1 MVLNPLVLYCIP
13 RTMRLPSAVGRVIP
27 CPNHDRAVN
36 RTRMPHRPRHTVLR
50 CLLAALAVLLLI
62 PGPAPAAAQARH
74 LSTLGERLGAQIA
87 EIAGDVP
94 GVMGIAIVDLT
105 SGERFGVHDDLVF
118 PQGSSIKI
126 PILVELYRQADA
138 GELRL
143 DEGIRIRRDQM
154 VGGSGLIQRF
164 GDGTSEL
171 SLRDLAVL
179 MIVISD
185 NTATNL
191 LIERVGMDR
200 INATMAELGAPQTR
214 VQRTM
219 IRPADSAA
227 GRENISTPNEA
238 ADLMVRIAN
247 CELPMSGANCEDMR
261 SILEIPK
268 ANPGSI
274 PGSVTVAW
282 KGGSI
287 TGVRAGWGIVN
298 VPGRPFAIA
307 MMVNYSDS
315 APATEA
321 LGRVTDAAYDHFR
334 RIAGATPH
342 GTRVPLRY
350 LDGSEAGN
358 RE

>member
-1 MVLNPLVLYCIP
+1 M
-13 RTMRLPSAVGRVIP
+13 VGRANP
-27 CPNHDRAVN
+27 RPNPDCAVN
-36 RTRMPHRPRHTVLR
+36 RSSRPHRSHRPVLR
-50 CLLAALAVLLLI
+50 FLFPALVWLLMIQGA
-62 PGPAPAAAQARH
+62 APAAAQAEH
-74 LSTLGERLGAQIA
+74 LATLNERLHTQIA
-87 EIAGDVP
+87 EIAGEVP
-94 GVMGIAIVDLT
+94 GVMGISIVDLT

-126 PILVELYRQADA
+126 PILIELYRQADA

-143 DEGIRIRRDQM
+143 DEGIRVGRDQM

-227 GRENISTPNEA
+227 GRENIATPNEA
-238 ADLMVRIAN
+238 ADLMVRIAG
-247 CELPMSGANCEDMR
+247 CELPMSEANCEDMR

-268 ANPGSI
+268 SNPGSI

-287 TGVRAGWGIVN
+287 TGVRAGWGIVD

-350 LDGSEAGN
+350 LEV
-358 RE
+358 R